1 MSKYKI
7 FNDTQIKWKTASIPF
22 NSFTY
27 FHGKLHGESTA
38 TVARDEIR
46 KYLGGWGG
54 NVILIGLHLNGNT
67 VEASNKTILK
77 KRFSW
82 AFKADKG
89 ADQKGHYRKQF
100 LLMSWWPFSCPLGAA
115 AGFVLCTCPT
125 GESNKNFYQELMIS
139 SFFPRQVKHQLAPLA
154 LVANCQSWW
163 NCRAQHEDRVGLCTG
178 TLPRPAQQRAAQT
191 AQPSHHKSLGRQILW

>member
-1 MSKYKI
+1 
-7 FNDTQIKWKTASIPF
+7 
-22 NSFTY
+22 
-27 FHGKLHGESTA
+27 
-38 TVARDEIR
+38 
-46 KYLGGWGG
+46 
-54 NVILIGLHLNGNT
+54 
-67 VEASNKTILK
+67 
-77 KRFSW
+77 
-82 AFKADKG
+82 
-89 ADQKGHYRKQF
+89 
-100 LLMSWWPFSCPLGAA
+100 MSWRPFSCPLGAA

-191 AQPSHHKSLGRQILW
+191 AQPSHHKSLGRQILWWFLIYLENMIRCQSIWNSDHHQVCCWHLQWRSSAPDYLQACGSRLRWTNPTWGQLSEAQKSFDTQINQQ